1 MSWQVTIPMFLS
13 KISIIELRYP
23 QKGPDLKN
31 QGKNHANLD
40 KQMISQNHKAFCW
53 KFLVLDI
60 HNKVHGE
67 I

>member
-31 QGKNHANLD
+31 PGKKSCQPRQTND
-40 KQMISQNHKAFCW
+40 FTKSQSI
-53 KFLVLDI
+53 LLEVLSFR
-60 HNKVHGE
+60 HT
-67 I
+67 